1 MDGGNS
7 GRTVGQQY
15 RGRSQTNDEYQTAD
29 RTDESSRQ
37 AASLAAAAV
46 AAAAETTR
54 RLEREKAQIQAEA
67 KRREEELMNTIRQQ
81 QQQLQRLQQA
91 AVLAEQKAKVCLT
104 SINLNKAIAYLL
116 FLFYYF
122 YGAMSIDGMSFGV
135 S

>member
-1 MDGGNS
+1 MDSGNL
-7 GRTVGQQY
+7 GRTLGPQS
-15 RGRSQTNDEYQTAD
+15 RGRSQTNEEYQRAD

-91 AVLAEQKAKVCLT
+91 AMLAEQKAKVCLP
-104 SINLNKAIAYLL
+104 SIDLNKAIAYLCS
-116 FLFYYF
+116 YF
-122 YGAMSIDGMSFGV
+122 CGAISINEISRG
-135 S
+135 

>member
-91 AVLAEQKAKVCLT
+91 AMLAEQKAKVCLT
-104 SINLNKAIAYLL
+104 SINFKNKAVAYLL
-116 FLFYYF
+116 FLFCSYSTS
-122 YGAMSIDGMSFGV
+122 MERCRSME
-135 S
+135 